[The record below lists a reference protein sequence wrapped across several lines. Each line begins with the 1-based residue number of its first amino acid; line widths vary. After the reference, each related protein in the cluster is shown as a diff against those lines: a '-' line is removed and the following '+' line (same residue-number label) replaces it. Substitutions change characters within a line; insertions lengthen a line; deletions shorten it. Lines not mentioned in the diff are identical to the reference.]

1 MNTQAIAPIPCT
13 PNGLAYFGGFD
24 RRAQTAVPA
33 VAEPVAAALT
43 ITEEDARQLT
53 AQYHRAIAGL
63 FEAWKF
69 GRMLM
74 AVRDALEAAALTE
87 VTGSVTRDTARDGAN
102 GGALLAGGWNAG
114 TGLKGWLSKHCP
126 EVNYASARRFL
137 SIADKTS
144 SALGDAAGDEDA
156 VRAYLEGKSQR
167 QILRTGGAREGAG
180 RPRKNWTEA
189 LGTSP
194 EVAMKRLEEALAP
207 LNELIVVRQTHRLLS
222 ALDLETVRDAV
233 DLLHERVHAEI

>member
-1 MNTQAIAPIPCT
+1 MPAETQFAPIPCT
-13 PNGLAYFGGFD
+13 PNGLAYFGGID
-24 RRAQTAVPA
+24 RRAQPAAPA

-74 AVRDALEAAALTE
+74 AVRDALEAAALTDFSR
-87 VTGSVTRDTARDGAN
+87 GVTRDTAGKSFN
-102 GGALLAGGWNAG
+102 EMHGWNAG

-137 SIADKTS
+137 GIADKTS

-156 VRAYLEGKSQR
+156 ARAYLEGKSQR
-167 QILRTGGAREGAG
+167 QILRAGGSRPGAG
-180 RPRKNWTEA
+180 RPRKNYAEA
-189 LGTSP
+189 LGNDP
-194 EVAMKRLEEALAP
+194 DIAWKEIEEPLRALT
-207 LNELIVVRQTHRLLS
+207 ELIVSQTRHRALTPADRSTLIS
-222 ALDLETVRDAV
+222 SLDLMRETIRRD
-233 DLLHERVHAEI
+233 I